1 MFQDTRYKRK
11 KMQKRKAKKNEEKVP
26 LKGDA
31 DLSIEAHFNVD
42 LYYRVMLRQSAK

>member
-1 MFQDTRYKRK
+1 MFQDTRHKE
-11 KMQKRKAKKNEEKVP
+11 KMQKRKVKKNEEKVP

-42 LYYRVMLRQSAK
+42 LYYRVMLRQSEK